1 MKRYLILMLGCVVAA
16 GLIAAGCGSDDN
28 GNDDSSSSTSG
39 TGTDTTASL
48 SKAQWIE
55 QADAIC
61 KESNDTIEAGS
72 PGNDATSQE
81 VDAYVTDTIVPA
93 VQSQLDDIRA
103 LGTPTEEG
111 DQADAII
118 QEAQTALDQLK
129 SDPTALS
136 KGQDPFADANA
147 DAQAFGL
154 KECGS

>member
-16 GLIAAGCGSDDN
+16 GLIAAGCGSDNN

-61 KESNDTIEAGS
+61 KQSNDTIQAGS
-72 PGNDATSQE
+72 PGNGATADE
-81 VDAYVTDTIVPA
+81 VDAFVTDTVIPA

-103 LGTPTEEG
+103 LGDPTEEA
-111 DQADAII
+111 DQAKAIVD
-118 QEAQTALDQLK
+118 EAQTALDQLK
-129 SDPTALS
+129 ADPTSLRQ
-136 KGQDPFADANA
+136 GQDAFADANA
-147 DAQAFGL
+147 DAKAFGM
-154 KECGS
+154 KECGN

>member
-1 MKRYLILMLGCVVAA
+1 MKRYLILMLGCIVAV

-28 GNDDSSSSTSG
+28 GNDDSSSSSSG

-61 KESNDTIEAGS
+61 KESNATIEAGS
-72 PGNDATSQE
+72 PGNDATAQE

-129 SDPTALS
+129 ADPTALS

-147 DAQAFGL
+147 DAQSFGM
-154 KECGS
+154 KECGN